1 MWRRPDLWLNCCK
14 GKKLF
19 SFSAFSQ
26 GELHVLP
33 HFSTLTLA
41 YYCDAHRNLS
51 FHYTSSRSCPGP
63 TYFNCAYKQST
74 MAVHDDVIVKP
85 SFQSEYSY
93 PTARFIRIKRQ
104 YAEKKW
110 NFSWISFCSTGKMCT
125 FASVKPEK
133 VHYNTEKSAK
143 QLSNRRFTPRDQP
156 YHLGEGTE
164 HKYNTKNDYA
174 YE

>member
-19 SFSAFSQ
+19 SYSAFSQ
-26 GELHVLP
+26 GELHVLQ

-104 YAEKKW
+104 YAEKKMEFFLDFVLFYGK
-110 NFSWISFCSTGKMCT
+110 NVYICKRETRESALQYRKIGETAFKSSFHTTRSTIS
-125 FASVKPEK
+125 PW
-133 VHYNTEKSAK
+133 
-143 QLSNRRFTPRDQP
+143 RRDRTQIQ
-156 YHLGEGTE
+156 
-164 HKYNTKNDYA
+164 HKKRLRV
-174 YE
+174 